1 MKGLYSLDVN
11 SIESNWKERMR
22 SMKRL
27 QIIACV
33 VVLFIMGCAGG
44 GGVSDTGPRKQRNL
58 ITQHEIA
65 TKDFRSAHEVIQVLR
80 PQMLR
85 VRGSIGLAVYV
96 NGIKMSN
103 GVYSLYDISPVSIGE
118 IRFLNSFDATA
129 RFGTDA
135 PDGAISITTK

>member
-1 MKGLYSLDVN
+1 MNGLYSLNVN
-11 SIESNWKERMR
+11 TIKRNWRERIKD
-22 SMKRL
+22 MKRI

-33 VVLFIMGCAGG
+33 TVLFVMGCAGG

-58 ITQHEIA
+58 IKQDEIGA
-65 TKDFRSAHEVIQVLR
+65 KDFRNTYEVIQALR

-85 VRGSIGLAVYV
+85 VRGSIGLAVFV

-103 GVYSLYDISPVSIGE
+103 GTQSLYDISPSSVGE
-118 IRFLNSFDATA
+118 IRYLNSFDATA

>member
-1 MKGLYSLDVN
+1 MKGLYSLNVDA
-11 SIESNWKERMR
+11 IKRNWRERMR

-33 VVLFIMGCAGG
+33 VVLFVMGCAGG

-58 ITQHEIA
+58 ITQDEIG
-65 TKDFRSAHEVIQVLR
+65 TVDFRNAYEVIQALR

-85 VRGSIGLAVYV
+85 VRGSIGLSVFV

-103 GVYSLYDISPVSIGE
+103 GTQSLYDISPSSVGE
-118 IRFLNSFDATA
+118 IRYLNSFDATA

-135 PDGAISITTK
+135 TDGAISITTK

>member
-1 MKGLYSLDVN
+1 MNRLYSLNVN
-11 SIESNWKERMR
+11 TIKRNWRERIKD
-22 SMKRL
+22 MKRI

-33 VVLFIMGCAGG
+33 TVLFVMGCAGG

-58 ITQHEIA
+58 ITQDEIGA
-65 TKDFRSAHEVIQVLR
+65 KDFRNTYEVIQALR

-85 VRGSIGLAVYV
+85 VRGSIGLAVFV

-103 GVYSLYDISPVSIGE
+103 GTQSLYDISPSSIGE
-118 IRFLNSFDATA
+118 IRYLNSFDATA

>member
-1 MKGLYSLDVN
+1 MKGLYSLNVDA
-11 SIESNWKERMR
+11 IKRNWRERIR

-33 VVLFIMGCAGG
+33 VVFFVMGCAGG

-58 ITQHEIA
+58 ITQDEIGA
-65 TKDFRSAHEVIQVLR
+65 KDFRNTYEVIQALR

-85 VRGSIGLAVYV
+85 VRGSIGIAVFV

-103 GVYSLYDISPVSIGE
+103 GTQSLYDISPSSVGE
-118 IRFLNSFDATA
+118 IRYLNSFDATA

>member
-1 MKGLYSLDVN
+1 MKGLYSLKVDA
-11 SIESNWKERMR
+11 IKRNWRDRMR

-33 VVLFIMGCAGG
+33 VVLFVMGCAGG

-58 ITQHEIA
+58 ITQDEIG
-65 TKDFRSAHEVIQVLR
+65 TVDFRNAYEVIQALR

-85 VRGSIGLAVYV
+85 VRGSIGLAVFV

-103 GVYSLYDISPVSIGE
+103 GTQSLYDISPTSIGE

-135 PDGAISITTK
+135 TDGAISITTK

>member
-1 MKGLYSLDVN
+1 MKGLYSLNVDA
-11 SIESNWKERMR
+11 IKRNWRERIKD
-22 SMKRL
+22 MKRI

-33 VVLFIMGCAGG
+33 TVLFVMGCAGG

-58 ITQHEIA
+58 ITQDEIGA
-65 TKDFRSAHEVIQVLR
+65 KDFRNTYEVIQALR

-85 VRGSIGLAVYV
+85 VRGSIGLAVFV

-103 GVYSLYDISPVSIGE
+103 GTQSLYDISPSSVGE
-118 IRFLNSFDATA
+118 IRYLNSFDATA

>member
-1 MKGLYSLDVN
+1 MNRLYSLNVN
-11 SIESNWKERMR
+11 TIKRNWRERIKD
-22 SMKRL
+22 MKRI

-33 VVLFIMGCAGG
+33 TVLFVMGCAGG

-58 ITQHEIA
+58 ITQDEIGA
-65 TKDFRSAHEVIQVLR
+65 KDFRNTYEVIQALR

-85 VRGSIGLAVYV
+85 VRGSIGLAVFV

-103 GVYSLYDISPVSIGE
+103 GTQSLYDISPSSVGE
-118 IRFLNSFDATA
+118 IRYLNSFDATA

>member
-1 MKGLYSLDVN
+1 
-11 SIESNWKERMR
+11 
-22 SMKRL
+22 MKRL

-33 VVLFIMGCAGG
+33 VVLFVMGCTGG

-58 ITQHEIA
+58 ITQDEIG
-65 TKDFRSAHEVIQVLR
+65 TVDFRNAYEVIQALR

-85 VRGSIGLAVYV
+85 VRGSIGLAVFV

-103 GVYSLYDISPVSIGE
+103 GTQSLYDISPSSVGE
-118 IRFLNSFDATA
+118 IRYLNSFDATA

-135 PDGAISITTK
+135 TDGAISITTK

>member
-1 MKGLYSLDVN
+1 
-11 SIESNWKERMR
+11 
-22 SMKRL
+22 MKRL

-33 VVLFIMGCAGG
+33 VVLFVMGCAGG

-58 ITQHEIA
+58 ITQDEIA
-65 TKDFRSAHEVIQVLR
+65 TKDFRNAHEVIQVLR
-80 PQMLR
+80 HQMLR
-85 VRGSIGLAVYV
+85 VRGSIGLAVYL

-103 GVYSLYDISPVSIGE
+103 GTQSLYDISPTSIGE

-135 PDGAISITTK
+135 TDGAISITTK

>member
-1 MKGLYSLDVN
+1 
-11 SIESNWKERMR
+11 
-22 SMKRL
+22 MKRL

-33 VVLFIMGCAGG
+33 VVLFVMGCAGG

-58 ITQHEIA
+58 ITQDEIG
-65 TKDFRSAHEVIQVLR
+65 TVDFRNAYEVIQALR

-85 VRGSIGLAVYV
+85 VRGSIGLSVFV

-103 GVYSLYDISPVSIGE
+103 GTQSLYDISPSSVGE
-118 IRFLNSFDATA
+118 IRYLNSFDATA

-135 PDGAISITTK
+135 TDGAISITTK

>member
-1 MKGLYSLDVN
+1 MKGLYSLNVDA
-11 SIESNWKERMR
+11 IKRNWRERIR

-33 VVLFIMGCAGG
+33 VVLFVMGCAGG

-58 ITQHEIA
+58 ITQDEIGA
-65 TKDFRSAHEVIQVLR
+65 KDFRNTYEVIQALR

-85 VRGSIGLAVYV
+85 VRGSIGLAVFV

-103 GVYSLYDISPVSIGE
+103 GTQSLYDISPSSVGE
-118 IRFLNSFDATA
+118 IRYLNSFDATA

>member
-1 MKGLYSLDVN
+1 
-11 SIESNWKERMR
+11 
-22 SMKRL
+22 MKRL

-33 VVLFIMGCAGG
+33 FVLFITGCAGG
-44 GGVSDTGPRKQRNL
+44 GGVSDTGPRRQRNL
-58 ITQHEIA
+58 ITQNEIG
-65 TKDFRSAHEVIQVLR
+65 TKDYRNTYEIIQALR

-85 VRGSIGLAVYV
+85 VRGSIGLAVFV

-103 GVYSLYDISPVSIGE
+103 GTQSLYDISPLSVGE
-118 IRFLNSFDATA
+118 IRYLNSFDATA

>member
-1 MKGLYSLDVN
+1 
-11 SIESNWKERMR
+11 MR

-33 VVLFIMGCAGG
+33 VVLFVMGCAGG

-58 ITQHEIA
+58 ITQDEIG
-65 TKDFRSAHEVIQVLR
+65 TVDFRNAYEVIQALR

-103 GVYSLYDISPVSIGE
+103 GTQSLYDISPSSVGE
-118 IRFLNSFDATA
+118 IRYLNSFDATA

-135 PDGAISITTK
+135 TDGAISITTK

>member
-1 MKGLYSLDVN
+1 
-11 SIESNWKERMR
+11 MR
-22 SMKRL
+22 SRKRL

-33 VVLFIMGCAGG
+33 VVLFVMGCAGG

-58 ITQHEIA
+58 ITQDEIG
-65 TKDFRSAHEVIQVLR
+65 TVDFRNAYEVIQALR

-85 VRGSIGLAVYV
+85 VRGSIGLAVFV

-103 GVYSLYDISPVSIGE
+103 GTQSLYDISPTSIGE

-135 PDGAISITTK
+135 TDGAISITTK

>member
-1 MKGLYSLDVN
+1 
-11 SIESNWKERMR
+11 
-22 SMKRL
+22 MKRL

-33 VVLFIMGCAGG
+33 VVLFVMGCAGG

-58 ITQHEIA
+58 ITQDEIA
-65 TKDFRSAHEVIQVLR
+65 TKDFRNAHEVIQVLR
-80 PQMLR
+80 PTMLR

-103 GVYSLYDISPVSIGE
+103 GVYSLYDISPTSIGE

-135 PDGAISITTK
+135 TDGAISITTK

>member
-33 VVLFIMGCAGG
+33 VVLFVMGCAGG

-58 ITQHEIA
+58 ITQDEIA
-65 TKDFRSAHEVIQVLR
+65 TKDFRNAHEVIQVLR

-103 GVYSLYDISPVSIGE
+103 GTQSLYDISPTSIGE

-135 PDGAISITTK
+135 TDGAISISTR

>member
-1 MKGLYSLDVN
+1 MNRLYSLNVN
-11 SIESNWKERMR
+11 TIKRNWRERIKD
-22 SMKRL
+22 MKRL

-33 VVLFIMGCAGG
+33 AVLLVMGCAGG

-58 ITQHEIA
+58 ITQDEIGA
-65 TKDFRSAHEVIQVLR
+65 KDFRNTYEVIQALR

-85 VRGSIGLAVYV
+85 VRGSIGLAVFV

-103 GVYSLYDISPVSIGE
+103 GTQSLYDISPSSVGE
-118 IRFLNSFDATA
+118 IRYLNSFDATA

>member
-1 MKGLYSLDVN
+1 MKRLYSLNVDA
-11 SIESNWKERMR
+11 IKRNWRERMR

-33 VVLFIMGCAGG
+33 VVLFVMGCAGG
-44 GGVSDTGPRKQRNL
+44 GGVSDTGPRKQRYL
-58 ITQHEIA
+58 ITQDEIA
-65 TKDFRSAHEVIQVLR
+65 TKDFRNAHEVIQVLR

-85 VRGSIGLAVYV
+85 VRGSIGLAVYL

-103 GVYSLYDISPVSIGE
+103 GTQSLYDISPTSIGE

-135 PDGAISITTK
+135 TDGAISITTK